1 MNDAGD
7 INVLVYVRGHEKY
20 IWLYRDDQLP
30 DVQRSLGRLAC
41 NPDLPF
47 TWLDAAKCAASARKQ
62 ITNGSVLSQR
72 R

>member
-1 MNDAGD
+1 MGD
-7 INVLVYVRGHEKY
+7 INVLVYARGEEKY

-41 NPDLPF
+41 NHDLPF
-47 TWLDAAKCAASARKQ
+47 TWRDAARVAAHVREQ
-62 ITNGSVLSQR
+62 INNGSIFSQR